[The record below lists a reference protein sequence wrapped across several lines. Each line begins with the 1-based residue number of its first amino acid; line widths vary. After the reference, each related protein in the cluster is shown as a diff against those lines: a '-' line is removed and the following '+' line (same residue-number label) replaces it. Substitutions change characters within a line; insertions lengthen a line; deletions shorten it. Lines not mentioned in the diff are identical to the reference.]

1 MTNKF
6 HASGFL
12 ALTRVD
18 FGNDARRMQVLHRGE
33 GCLIWAALGRV
44 IEHARSKGL
53 FGVLSLSYVPVG
65 AVVGLS
71 SPASSGSVNPAA
83 RLATTL
89 NGPRGRGAW

>member
-53 FGVLSLSYVPVG
+53 FEVLSLSYVPG
-65 AVVGLS
+65 QGCPEPFHLGL
-71 SPASSGSVNPAA
+71 GF
-83 RLATTL
+83 RHT
-89 NGPRGRGAW
+89 GRKDDNEIILELDIA